1 MKIALISRSTLYTQ
15 PGGDTVQV
23 ESTAAGLKNLGH
35 KIVIVLAGQKLPED
49 IELVHGFNLGRPD
62 DLLPYFKNF
71 KGKKVLSTLFVDYS
85 PADKNR
91 FPMLSRI
98 LGTHAMEWFKTIARG
113 INNSDNFPSFSFLFK
128 GQKKNML
135 QLLSKADL
143 VITSTMSEFER
154 IQQWSS
160 ILGKSLKEKHRVI
173 PLGISNVFINSPK
186 NNKER
191 NGLLMVGRLEFIK
204 NQHTVIQW
212 ANQYGWQLTVVGDS
226 NKNQQGYAKY
236 CKSIAGPTVTFL
248 AHQDKVKVVKLMDE
262 HRCLVIPSLFET
274 YSLVGWEAAARG
286 LSVVANNSADMSE
299 SLALIASLVHIENE
313 SDFIAAVEAG
323 LKGQKKSQVQFEHYT
338 WDHISKKIDAAYR

>member
-98 LGTHAMEWFKTIARG
+98 LGTHALEWFKTMARG
-113 INNSDNFPSFSFLFK
+113 INNSDNVPSFSFLFH

-135 QLLSKADL
+135 QLLSKSDL

-154 IQQWSS
+154 IQQLSS

-186 NNKER
+186 NNKNR

-204 NQHTVIQW
+204 NQHKIIEW
-212 ANQYGWQLTVVGDS
+212 ATKYRWPLTVVGGS
-226 NKNQQGYAKY
+226 NKNQQAYARF
-236 CKSIAGPTVTFL
+236 CKSIAGPSIKFIG
-248 AHQDKVKVVKLMDE
+248 HQNKEKIVELMDE

-286 LSVVANNSADMSE
+286 LSVVANNSADMIE
-299 SLALIASLVHIENE
+299 SLASIANLVDIENE
-313 SDFIAAVEAG
+313 SEFIAAVEAG
-323 LKGQKKSQVQFEHYT
+323 MQGQKKSQVQFENYT
-338 WDHISKKIDAAYR
+338 WDYISKMIDKAYR